1 VLTTIGRRLLAAIPL
16 LLFVS
21 LFVFALLELVPG
33 DAARSVA
40 GETATEEEVAATRE
54 RLGLDDPF
62 FVRYFTWL
70 WNALQGDL
78 GTSLYS
84 SEGVT
89 SIIAQR
95 LPITAS
101 LAVVALI
108 MAIVVGI
115 PIGILA
121 AVRANSFLDRAVTAM
136 AALLMSVPP
145 FVVGL
150 VLVIVFA
157 INMNVFPATGYSE
170 IAEAGLGGWLQH
182 LILPGIA
189 IASISAAEF
198 ARQTRGALVDT
209 LGMDYIRT
217 VRAKGLRQPMIIGKH
232 ALKNAGIPIV
242 TVVGLQVG
250 RVLAGAVT
258 VEFVFAIPGFGSLA
272 VQSVNQRDV
281 PVILG
286 IVMVSAVVVIVANIL
301 VDLSYGYFNPRTR
314 AHA

>member
-1 VLTTIGRRLLAAIPL
+1 MLTMIGRRLLAAIPL

-21 LFVFALLELVPG
+21 LFVFALLDLVPG
-33 DAARSVA
+33 DAARNVA

-54 RLGLDDPF
+54 RLGLNDPF
-62 FVRYFTWL
+62 FVRYFSWL
-70 WNALQGDL
+70 VNALHGDL

-84 SEGVT
+84 SEGVS

-108 MAIVVGI
+108 MAIVVGL
-115 PIGILA
+115 PVGILA
-121 AVRANSFLDRAVTAM
+121 AVRANSLVDRAVTAL

-150 VLVIVFA
+150 ILVIVFA
-157 INMNVFPATGYSE
+157 INMDLFPATGYSE
-170 IAEAGLGGWLQH
+170 ISDAGLGGWLQH

-189 IASISAAEF
+189 IAAISAAEF

-209 LGMDYIRT
+209 LGMDHIRT
-217 VRAKGLRQPMIIGKH
+217 VRAKGLRRPMIIGKH
-232 ALKNAGIPIV
+232 ALKNAGIPIA
-242 TVVGLQVG
+242 TVVGLQVS

-286 IVMVSAVVVIVANIL
+286 IVMVSAVVVIVANIM

-314 AHA
+314 TNA

>member
-1 VLTTIGRRLLAAIPL
+1 VLTMLGRRLLSAIPL

-21 LFVFALLELVPG
+21 LFVFALLDLTPG
-33 DAARSVA
+33 DAARNLA
-40 GETATEEEVAATRE
+40 GETATDQEVAATRE

-62 FVRYFTWL
+62 FIRYFAWL
-70 WNALQGDL
+70 GNALQGDL

-89 SIIAQR
+89 SIVLQR

-101 LAVVALI
+101 LALVALV
-108 MAIVVGI
+108 MAIVVGL
-115 PIGILA
+115 PLGILA
-121 AVRANSFLDRAVTAM
+121 AARANSLVDRAVTGL

-150 VLVIVFA
+150 ILVVVFA
-157 INMNVFPATGYSE
+157 INMKLFPATGYTE
-170 IAEAGLGGWLQH
+170 IAEGGLGGWLQN

-189 IASISAAEF
+189 MAAISAAEF

-209 LGMDYIRT
+209 LGQDYIRT
-217 VRAKGLRQPMIIGKH
+217 LRAKGLRRPMIIGKH

-242 TVVGLQVG
+242 TVVGLQIS

-272 VQSVNQRDV
+272 VSAVNQRDV

-286 IVMVSAVVVIVANIL
+286 IVMVSAIVVIVANIL
-301 VDLSYGYFNPRTR
+301 TDLTYGYFNPRTR
-314 AHA
+314 ENA